1 LNPRTTLIVVAV
13 FALLAGYLFFSGEF
27 DKTTEQVNAQLGT
40 PTAKPPTYVMQ
51 FDSLQV
57 QQIQI
62 SDLRAARQVTVARSS
77 DGWQLKPQDQPADKF
92 MVELALG
99 SLANLS
105 ANRVLT
111 NVVDLAPYGLVTAT
125 LEARVVMSDSKQFAV
140 TIGNKTPDSRYFY
153 AIYTGDKSKV
163 FLIDVGNLN
172 TLQDW
177 LDKPPYQPTATPT
190 LPPIPTPA
198 DLPTAT
204 PKP

>member
-1 LNPRTTLIVVAV
+1 LNPRTTLIVVV
-13 FALLAGYLFFSGEF
+13 LFALLAGYVFFVEWN
-27 DKTTEQVNAQLGT
+27 KTPEQLNAQLGT
-40 PTAKPPTYVMQ
+40 PTSKPPAYVLQ

-77 DGWQLKPQDQPADKF
+77 DGWQLKPMDQPADKF

-163 FLIDVGNLN
+163 FLIDVGSIN

-190 LPPIPTPA
+190 LPPLPT
-198 DLPTAT
+198 PTAT
-204 PKP
+204 ETPKP